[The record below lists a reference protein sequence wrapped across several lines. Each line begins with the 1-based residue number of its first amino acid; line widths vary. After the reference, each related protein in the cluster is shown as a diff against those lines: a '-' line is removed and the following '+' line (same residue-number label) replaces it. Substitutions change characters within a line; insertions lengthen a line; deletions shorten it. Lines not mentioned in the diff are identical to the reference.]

1 MVSYRNIRNSTL
13 SKIVL
18 QDGIG
23 SYRVVQSNTEL
34 YRVVQKYTE

>member
-1 MVSYRNIRNSTL
+1 MSYRNIRNSTL

-18 QDGIG
+18 QDGKG
-23 SYRVVQSNTEL
+23 SYRVVRSNTEL